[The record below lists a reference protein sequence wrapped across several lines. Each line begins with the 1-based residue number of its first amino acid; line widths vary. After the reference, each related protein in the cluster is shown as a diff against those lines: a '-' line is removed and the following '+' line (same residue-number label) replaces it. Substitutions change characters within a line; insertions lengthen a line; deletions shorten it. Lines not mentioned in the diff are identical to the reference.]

1 MVTDPRKVLG
11 VSETASQDEIKRAY
25 RRKAKECHPDLHP
38 NDPDAAKKMNE
49 LNEAYDMLMNPE
61 KYANRQQQNPYGGN
75 PYGGSSYGGNP
86 YGSYGGQFLRRTAAR
101 QSVWSAGRLRP
112 VQRLLRRIRLRQLR
126 RLSDAGQPA
135 AEQAG
140 DSEPVRAAIRDILA
154 GRYASACSILQNV
167 PSTGRNARWYYLSGV
182 ANHGAGNQIQALEHM
197 KRAVQLSPNNATYQ
211 ALLRQYQQAGQTYQ
225 TNASGYN
232 TWAMDPSKLCMS
244 LCFLQMFCPLCCR
257 C

>member
-61 KYANRQQQNPYGGN
+61 KYANRQQQQNPYGGNPYGGN
-75 PYGGSSYGGNP
+75 PYGGSSYGGYQTQVNP
-86 YGSYGGQFLRRTAAR
+86 PQ
-101 QSVWSAGRLRP
+101 
-112 VQRLLRRIRLRQLR
+112 
-126 RLSDAGQPA
+126 
-135 AEQAG
+135 EQAG

-257 C
+257 CY

>member
-61 KYANRQQQNPYGGN
+61 KYANRQQQQNPYSGN
-75 PYGGSSYGGNP
+75 PYGGDPYG
-86 YGSYGGQFLRRTAAR
+86 GSYGGYQT
-101 QSVWSAGRLRP
+101 QVNP
-112 VQRLLRRIRLRQLR
+112 PQ
-126 RLSDAGQPA
+126 
-135 AEQAG
+135 EQAG

-154 GRYASACSILQNV
+154 GRYASACSILQNI

-232 TWAMDPSKLCMS
+232 TWAMEEAVAI
-244 LCFLQMFCPLCCR
+244 PLIWRNFPMLLDLFCCR
-257 C
+257 VFASAERNLLRNTKNCMQCAQLNRAKGQGISFLEKV

>member
-61 KYANRQQQNPYGGN
+61 KYANRQQQQNPYGGN
-75 PYGGSSYGGNP
+75 PYSGNP
-86 YGSYGGQFLRRTAAR
+86 YGQQGGYDPFSDFFGGFGYGGYQT
-101 QSVWSAGRLRP
+101 QVNP
-112 VQRLLRRIRLRQLR
+112 PQ
-126 RLSDAGQPA
+126 
-135 AEQAG
+135 EQAG
-140 DSEPVRAAIRDILA
+140 DSDPVRAAIRDILA

-257 C
+257 CY

>member
-11 VSETASQDEIKRAY
+11 VSENASQDEIKRAY

-61 KYANRQQQNPYGGN
+61 KYANRQQQQNPYGGN
-75 PYGGSSYGGNP
+75 QVNP
-86 YGSYGGQFLRRTAAR
+86 PQ
-101 QSVWSAGRLRP
+101 
-112 VQRLLRRIRLRQLR
+112 
-126 RLSDAGQPA
+126 
-135 AEQAG
+135 EQAG

-257 C
+257 CY